1 MPAVVVDYNTYTAS
15 ALENNVQFEES
26 SNNVVK
32 FENNVEING
41 KVDRD
46 IKHGLPKVVHYIAP
60 APADHITSFS
70 GSGLPFANIH
80 QAFENTP
87 NKGSTKVEPNGRFK
101 FYIRSPN
108 SYYKDFNIVQTP
120 HVTIRFDNDT
130 EELNI
135 DLVQET
141 IPHRVHRSIN
151 DKKPNTIKTQE
162 QLFRDTGY
170 HN

>member
-15 ALENNVQFEES
+15 ALENNVE
-26 SNNVVK
+26 

-87 NKGSTKVEPNGRFK
+87 NKGSTQVEPNGKFK

-108 SYYKDFNIVQTP
+108 SYYKNFNT
-120 HVTIRFDNDT
+120 HT
-130 EELNI
+130 
-135 DLVQET
+135 
-141 IPHRVHRSIN
+141 
-151 DKKPNTIKTQE
+151 NTS
-162 QLFRDTGY
+162 RDDSF
-170 HN
+170 

>member
-1 MPAVVVDYNTYTAS
+1 MPAVVVDYNTFAAS
-15 ALENNVQFEES
+15 ALENNVE
-26 SNNVVK
+26 

-87 NKGSTKVEPNGRFK
+87 NKGSTQVEPNGKFK

-108 SYYKDFNIVQTP
+108 SYYKNFNTIQTP
-120 HVTIRFDNDT
+120 HVTIRFDNDI

-141 IPHRVHRSIN
+141 IPHRVHQSIN
-151 DKKPNTIKTQE
+151 NKKPNTIKTQE
-162 QLFRDTGY
+162 ELFRDTGY
-170 HN
+170 HTNH